1 MLVVDLKWS
10 FFFVSVE
17 EPQLSLSR
25 LDHSVNED
33 APLPSQLENEGDTG
47 TAVRPSVTSG
57 YSKQFQK
64 SLPPR
69 FLRQQV
75 LTQCPGFVCC
85 LLPISINVSLN
96 PVKDENVQFKVTWQ
110 ILFVNWSS
118 L

>member
-1 MLVVDLKWS
+1 M
-10 FFFVSVE
+10 
-17 EPQLSLSR
+17 SLSR

-33 APLPSQLENEGDTG
+33 TPLPSQLENEGETG

-75 LTQCPGFVCC
+75 LTHCPSFVCC
-85 LLPISINVSLN
+85 LLPL
-96 PVKDENVQFKVTWQ
+96 KHQ
-110 ILFVNWSS
+110 L
-118 L
+118 

>member
-1 MLVVDLKWS
+1 MLVLYLKYS
-10 FFFVSVE
+10 ISLSLSVE

-25 LDHSVNED
+25 LDNSVSED
-33 APLPSQLENEGDTG
+33 APLLSQLENEGDTG

-75 LTQCPGFVCC
+75 LTHCPGFKIKNQC
-85 LLPISINVSLN
+85 
-96 PVKDENVQFKVTWQ
+96 
-110 ILFVNWSS
+110 
-118 L
+118 